1 MALRTSTD
9 DVKSI
14 MNTSLG
20 DADILK
26 VALHA
31 NLMVTRQLDG
41 EGLTDALLKDI
52 ETWLTAHLI
61 SIGKERQVTNEKVG
75 DIWITYNKNP
85 EGYLKS
91 TTFGQTVLFLDTSGK
106 FAQSAKG
113 RVKIRAIKQI
123 NT

>member
-14 MNTSLG
+14 MSTSLG

-26 VALHA
+26 LASHA

-41 EGLTDALLKDI
+41 EGLTAALLKDI

-61 SIGKERQVTNEKVG
+61 AIGKERQVVIEKVG
-75 DIWITYNKNP
+75 DIWITYNENP
-85 EGYLKS
+85 EGWLKS
-91 TTFGQTVLFLDTSGK
+91 TTFGQTVLFLDSSGK
-106 FAQSAKG
+106 FAQSAKD
-113 RVKIRAIKQI
+113 RVRIRAIKQI